1 MESNAKC
8 AAAAEDDDEPEQQPM
23 EIDSDESNIVS
34 YIETIE
40 FLGKLQLTAHKL
52 GVNEAATVH
61 LDSFLKA
68 LHSGNAKKARRDTT
82 LHSFFAKK

>member
-1 MESNAKC
+1 
-8 AAAAEDDDEPEQQPM
+8 M

-34 YIETIE
+34 YVEAVE
-40 FLGKLQLTAHKL
+40 FLGKLQRSAPNL

-61 LDSFLKA
+61 LDRFLKA

-82 LHSFFAKK
+82 LHAFFTKK